1 MTKTTILLFL
11 IGCFFSTSAQ
21 YGGLDPT
28 FGVNGIATFDMAPT
42 NNNSAWGYGS
52 CLQSDG
58 KIVIVGQVYINN
70 TAKHDFA
77 FLRLNADGS
86 LDTSFGNQ
94 GRAVYDMLNR
104 DNMLTTAIQLPNGK
118 ILGVGNNFQSGFND
132 IVLVMLNQDGTLDTT
147 YGTNGFYVIGSP
159 SLVENAYGIIELKN
173 GKFLLSAVQYPTNS
187 AQHTFTLIRLNLD
200 LTLDATFG
208 VNGLKTFPQFENG
221 DRVPINELPDGSII
235 FSTSNMIVALGT
247 WVDFVIVKCF
257 ADGTIDTSFGNQG
270 NTRVD
275 ITGLPSQTD
284 VPYCQFVQEDG
295 KIVTAGM
302 TWFNSQ
308 ANVFSVCR
316 LNPDGSK
323 DTTFGNGGT
332 NHFNYAIG
340 NNDGANGVIHRMNGK
355 YVLGGYTKH
364 NGPYED
370 FGLLFLNAD
379 GTRDTSFGVNG
390 LVTTDISGLDALMN
404 IFELA
409 DGKILATGDTGN
421 FGQAGFTAVRYTVEP
436 NLSVAENTV
445 SDISIYPNPVAST
458 LFVEAAN
465 LADFD
470 VSVYDVTG
478 RLLMAKSS
486 QNTGRLELSGFDRLP
501 KGTYI
506 VQFNSEKTKRSW
518 KILH

>member
-1 MTKTTILLFL
+1 MKKTTLLLFL
-11 IGCFFSTSAQ
+11 IGLYFSTSAQ

-42 NNNSAWGYGS
+42 TNAAAWGYGS

-58 KIVIVGQVYINN
+58 KIIIVGQVYINN

-104 DNMLTTAIQLPNGK
+104 DNMLTTVIQLPNGK
-118 ILGVGNNFQSGFND
+118 ILGVGNNFQGNLND

-147 YGTNGFYVIGSP
+147 YGNNGFYVIGSP
-159 SLVENAYGIIELKN
+159 SLVENAYGIIALQN
-173 GKFLLSAVQYPTNS
+173 GKFLLSAVQYAP
-187 AQHTFTLIRLNLD
+187 AAVQHAFALIRLNAD
-200 LTLDATFG
+200 MTLDATFG
-208 VNGLKTFPQFENG
+208 VNGIKTFPQFENG
-221 DRVPINELPDGSII
+221 DRVPINELPDGSIV
-235 FSTSNMIVALGT
+235 FSTSNMIVSLGT
-247 WVDFVIVKCF
+247 WVDYVIVKCD
-257 ADGTIDTSFGNQG
+257 ANGAIDTTFGNQG
-270 NTRVD
+270 NTRID
-275 ITGLPSQTD
+275 ILGIPSQTD
-284 VPYCQFVQEDG
+284 IPYCQFVQDDG
-295 KIVTAGM
+295 KIVVAGM
-302 TWFNSQ
+302 TWVNSQ

-340 NNDGANGVIHRMNGK
+340 DNDGANGVIRRINGK
-355 YVLGGYTKH
+355 YVLGGYTRH
-364 NGPYED
+364 STAYEN

-390 LVTTDISGLDALMN
+390 LVTTDISGLDMLMN

-436 NLSVAENTV
+436 NLSVDGHSAADV
-445 SDISIYPNPVAST
+445 SIYPNPVSST
-458 LFVEAAN
+458 LSVEAAN
-465 LADFD
+465 LSEFD
-470 VSVYDVTG
+470 VTVYDVTG
-478 RLLMAKSS
+478 RSLMTKSS
-486 QNTGRLELSGFDRLP
+486 QNTGRVALSGFDRLP

-506 VQFNSEKTKRSW
+506 VQLESEKTKRSW